1 MTIYINRGP
10 FLYIPDKV
18 HPGQYK
24 VISNPDWNGI
34 LPEIISFTDFL
45 RWNYTADYGR
55 FIRELQL
62 YRQLPLP
69 WGITS
74 KAEIEN
80 VIIEDGKYDR
90 IDHDS
95 FSMYVI
101 CNVAFVEG
109 SYRCCQKYI
118 VHGVYVSG
126 EESDFLIDAELYNG
140 QYIRLCHPLDEYLV
154 PILAKKDF
162 EIIADE
168 IVDKYYPYKA
178 NYTCRVNTAAIA
190 RAMGLE
196 IKHARLSKNGNVR
209 SKLILEKRDTTVYN
223 DNGRAKKLHVKRPTI
238 FIDNIVD
245 DEEAQNA
252 IIHECVH
259 AYLHNLFYELQSYY
273 RQIVGMKMPEFN
285 DYFYSQSQ
293 KICLKWMETQATS
306 IPRFIQMPEEQ
317 TTEVIVSYLG
327 RYEGEPDWNDY
338 RGLINLVKGKFG
350 VTRNTAKKRIA
361 ELGWPEVRG
370 VYVYNISRYV
380 EDYDVEYD
388 FPDDY
393 TYTLSLRQ
401 VADVYVSCESFADLI
416 RTKKFTYVDGHVV
429 INSDKYVY
437 REYGMGVG
445 LTEYARH
452 HMAECCLDF
461 KRVYAEF
468 DYCYIYGELHKD
480 ELTKITD
487 ENRVLTDEQRKKIR
501 LALYELTDESIKLGE
516 HPVQD
521 EMARAVIFH
530 MQRCGVTV
538 DEVADRSGMGVD
550 TVMKLRKG
558 RKAAGKFKLETILAF
573 CVALELEEAFRVD
586 LMHKARVEFDMEN
599 PAHRMYLTILELLPK
614 ANVFQINDLLK
625 AEGFAPWTRENEE
638 PKRKANKKNEAV

>member
-1 MTIYINRGP
+1 M
-10 FLYIPDKV
+10 
-18 HPGQYK
+18 
-24 VISNPDWNGI
+24 
-34 LPEIISFTDFL
+34 
-45 RWNYTADYGR
+45 
-55 FIRELQL
+55 
-62 YRQLPLP
+62 P
-69 WGITS
+69 WGITN

-95 FSMYVI
+95 LYMYVT
-101 CNVAFVEG
+101 CNVVFAEG

-126 EESDFLIDAELYNG
+126 GRSDFLIDAELYNG

-154 PILAKKDF
+154 PILSKKDF

-178 NYTCRVNTAAIA
+178 NYPCRVNTAAIA
-190 RAMGLE
+190 KAMGLE

-245 DEEAQNA
+245 DEEEQNA

-285 DYFYSQSQ
+285 DYFYSPSQ

-306 IPRFIQMPEEQ
+306 IPRFIQMPKEQ
-317 TTEVIVSYLG
+317 TTDVIVSYLG
-327 RYEGEPDWNDY
+327 RHVEEPDWNDY

-393 TYTLSLRQ
+393 MAVTR
-401 VADVYVSCESFADLI
+401 
-416 RTKKFTYVDGHVV
+416 KF
-429 INSDKYVY
+429 
-437 REYGMGVG
+437 
-445 LTEYARH
+445 LF
-452 HMAECCLDF
+452 L
-461 KRVYAEF
+461 
-468 DYCYIYGELHKD
+468 
-480 ELTKITD
+480 
-487 ENRVLTDEQRKKIR
+487 
-501 LALYELTDESIKLGE
+501 
-516 HPVQD
+516 
-521 EMARAVIFH
+521 
-530 MQRCGVTV
+530 
-538 DEVADRSGMGVD
+538 
-550 TVMKLRKG
+550 
-558 RKAAGKFKLETILAF
+558 
-573 CVALELEEAFRVD
+573 
-586 LMHKARVEFDMEN
+586 
-599 PAHRMYLTILELLPK
+599 LTI
-614 ANVFQINDLLK
+614 
-625 AEGFAPWTRENEE
+625 R
-638 PKRKANKKNEAV
+638 